1 MRSPRD
7 VLESVP
13 RATTVVVAAISGSQF
28 LNHAYLV
35 LLPPVLTVLATD
47 FDVTLATLGI
57 VLGVQ
62 GLTNT
67 LFQLPFGHLADSYD
81 RTLALAISSI
91 VGAVGVLVVAA
102 APSFAWLIVGQ
113 AVIGIG
119 VAGHH
124 PSHYPLLADATP
136 DRLRGRA
143 YSVYG
148 VGGSLGFAASP
159 AVITVTIGVPGLTW
173 RHAVGVI
180 GVVGLLYAVAVT
192 ALFATSVDD
201 EITRPNVDRTAAAD
215 DGGRPP
221 LADRLRAEL
230 RSLVANPG
238 ILALAALALLSS
250 TANWGLTSYAV
261 VFLTDAYGVPLDLA
275 NYTLTGIFLVG
286 AVAILL
292 GGDLTDRFAA
302 GPVIVGSFAGLTL
315 LVGLIAAQL
324 VPALAAVGLFLLVG
338 GVRSLSGPARDAL
351 SEQLSTTGSV
361 GKSFAVITV
370 GIMLGSAVAP
380 PLFGFLIE
388 RAGVGVAFGAIAA
401 VAALST
407 LLTVG
412 VVTTY
417 ADGGRSATVAD

>member
-1 MRSPRD
+1 M
-7 VLESVP
+7 
-13 RATTVVVAAISGSQF
+13 
-28 LNHAYLV
+28 
-35 LLPPVLTVLATD
+35 
-47 FDVTLATLGI
+47 
-57 VLGVQ
+57 
-62 GLTNT
+62 
-67 LFQLPFGHLADSYD
+67 
-81 RTLALAISSI
+81 
-91 VGAVGVLVVAA
+91 
-102 APSFAWLIVGQ
+102 
-113 AVIGIG
+113 
-119 VAGHH
+119 
-124 PSHYPLLADATP
+124 
-136 DRLRGRA
+136 
-143 YSVYG
+143 
-148 VGGSLGFAASP
+148 
-159 AVITVTIGVPGLTW
+159 
-173 RHAVGVI
+173 

>member
-1 MRSPRD
+1 MRSPRE
-7 VLESVP
+7 VVESVP
-13 RATTVVVAAISGSQF
+13 RGPAVVVGAISGSQF
-28 LNHAYLV
+28 VNHAYLV
-35 LLPPVLTVLATD
+35 ILPPILTVLATD
-47 FDVTLATLGI
+47 FEVTLATLGV

-67 LFQLPFGHLADSYD
+67 LFQLPFGYLADNYD
-81 RTLALAISSI
+81 RTLALAVSSF
-91 VGAVGVLVVAA
+91 VGAAGVLVVAA
-102 APSFAWLIVGQ
+102 APSFAWLVVGQ
-113 AVIGIG
+113 AVVGVG

-136 DRLRGRA
+136 NDLRGRA

-148 VGGSLGFAASP
+148 VGGSLGFAAAP
-159 AVITVTIGVPGLTW
+159 TVITVTIGVPGLTW
-173 RHAVGVI
+173 RHAVGSI

-201 EITRPNVDRTAAAD
+201 EITRPNVDRTAGERAD
-215 DGGRPP
+215 AS

-230 RSLVANPG
+230 RSLVAAPG
-238 ILALAALALLSS
+238 ILALAALALLAS

-275 NYTLTGIFLVG
+275 NFTLTGIFLVG
-286 AVAILL
+286 AVAIVL

-351 SEQLSTTGSV
+351 SEQLSATGSV

-370 GIMLGSAVAP
+370 GIMLGSAIAP

-388 RAGVGVAFGAIAA
+388 RAGVGVAFGAVAA
-401 VAALST
+401 VAGLAT

-417 ADGGRSATVAD
+417 ADEGATATAAD

>member
-1 MRSPRD
+1 MRSPRE
-7 VLESVP
+7 VVESVP
-13 RATTVVVAAISGSQF
+13 RGPAVVVGAISGSQF
-28 LNHAYLV
+28 VNHAYLV
-35 LLPPVLTVLATD
+35 LLPPILTVLATD
-47 FDVTLATLGI
+47 FEVTLATLGV

-67 LFQLPFGHLADSYD
+67 LFQLPFGYLADSYD
-81 RTLALAISSI
+81 RTLALAVSSF
-91 VGAVGVLVVAA
+91 VGAAGVLVVAA
-102 APSFAWLIVGQ
+102 APSFAWLVVGQ
-113 AVIGIG
+113 AIIGIG

-124 PSHYPLLADATP
+124 PAHYPLLADATP
-136 DRLRGRA
+136 DGLRGRA

-148 VGGSLGFAASP
+148 VGGSLGFAAAP
-159 AVITVTIGVPGLTW
+159 TIITVTIGVPGLTW
-173 RHAVGVI
+173 RHAVGSI

-201 EITRPNVDRTAAAD
+201 EITRPNVDRTAGERAD
-215 DGGRPP
+215 AS

-230 RSLVANPG
+230 RSLVAAPG
-238 ILALAALALLSS
+238 ILALAALALLAS

-275 NYTLTGIFLVG
+275 NFTLTGIFLVG
-286 AVAILL
+286 AVAIVL
-292 GGDLTDRFAA
+292 GGDLTDRFAP
-302 GPVIVGSFAGLTL
+302 GPVIVASFAGLTL
-315 LVGLIAAQL
+315 LVGLIAARL

-351 SEQLSTTGSV
+351 SERLSATGSV
-361 GKSFAVITV
+361 GRSFAIITV

-380 PLFGFLIE
+380 PLFGVLIE
-388 RAGVGVAFGAIAA
+388 RSGVGVAFGAVAA
-401 VAALST
+401 VAGLAT

-417 ADGGRSATVAD
+417 ADEGTTATAAD